1 MKKSNHPFQSFL
13 LIAIGCCAAV
23 TVATLFFNIRLFY
36 ICAFVTVACAVLL
49 VWQVQLAKRQI
60 SRFLV
65 TMGQTLTTV
74 QQDALTGFP
83 IPVFVC
89 SGEGEIV
96 WCNRLGQKEILGE
109 ENCYGKSIYTIL
121 TGVDITRTCPEG
133 GYDTEYKGRFY
144 AVYVARA
151 VSEEEELYMV
161 YFFENTELKRYAREY
176 FETRPSVMLIL
187 VDNYEELQQN
197 MKDNERAR
205 VMGQIEYAVSKFVTD
220 SGGLLLKTERD
231 RFTAVMEERSLRG
244 VISARFTLLEQ
255 VRAIETETKMVPT
268 LSVGVGRDAAT
279 LEESERFARQAL
291 DMALGRGGDQAAVR
305 GASGYE
311 FFGGV
316 SSGMEK
322 RTKVKTR
329 IVATALAELISGSD
343 NVLVMGHRAA
353 DLDCFGASVGI
364 MKAARLMGKDAYV
377 VIRRNTNLVTLEYE
391 RLLQNGFEG
400 MFLEPEDALPR
411 ITRKTLLVICD
422 THVKHILESE
432 AVFDACKNVV
442 VVDHHR
448 KMVGQIDNAV
458 IFYHEP
464 YASSASEMVTE
475 LVQYF
480 GDKLRLGRPEA
491 EALLAGIM
499 LDTKNFIIKTGV
511 RTFEAAAYL
520 RKIGADTVEVR
531 RMFALSME
539 SYQRRAKLVANA
551 EVYRGCAIAV
561 SPDRDA
567 PDIQVTAAQA
577 ADELLGIIGVQA
589 SFLVFEM
596 NGGVSISARSMG
608 QLNVQIIMEKLGGGG
623 HLTMA
628 GAQLSGMPLDEAYRR
643 LVAAIDQYFEENS
656 RN

>member
-144 AVYVARA
+144 AAYVARA

-244 VISARFTLLEQ
+244 VISARFTLL
-255 VRAIETETKMVPT
+255 
-268 LSVGVGRDAAT
+268 
-279 LEESERFARQAL
+279 
-291 DMALGRGGDQAAVR
+291 
-305 GASGYE
+305 
-311 FFGGV
+311 
-316 SSGMEK
+316 
-322 RTKVKTR
+322 
-329 IVATALAELISGSD
+329 
-343 NVLVMGHRAA
+343 
-353 DLDCFGASVGI
+353 
-364 MKAARLMGKDAYV
+364 
-377 VIRRNTNLVTLEYE
+377 
-391 RLLQNGFEG
+391 
-400 MFLEPEDALPR
+400 
-411 ITRKTLLVICD
+411 
-422 THVKHILESE
+422 
-432 AVFDACKNVV
+432 
-442 VVDHHR
+442 
-448 KMVGQIDNAV
+448 
-458 IFYHEP
+458 
-464 YASSASEMVTE
+464 
-475 LVQYF
+475 
-480 GDKLRLGRPEA
+480 
-491 EALLAGIM
+491 
-499 LDTKNFIIKTGV
+499 
-511 RTFEAAAYL
+511 
-520 RKIGADTVEVR
+520 
-531 RMFALSME
+531 
-539 SYQRRAKLVANA
+539 
-551 EVYRGCAIAV
+551 
-561 SPDRDA
+561 
-567 PDIQVTAAQA
+567 
-577 ADELLGIIGVQA
+577 
-589 SFLVFEM
+589 
-596 NGGVSISARSMG
+596 
-608 QLNVQIIMEKLGGGG
+608 
-623 HLTMA
+623 
-628 GAQLSGMPLDEAYRR
+628 
-643 LVAAIDQYFEENS
+643 
-656 RN
+656 

>member
-144 AVYVARA
+144 AAYVARA

-322 RTKVKTR
+322 RTKVKSR
-329 IVATALAELISGSD
+329 VMANALGELIADSSR
-343 NVLVMGHRAA
+343 VFVMGHKFP
-353 DLDCFGASVGI
+353 DLDCIGAITGVCAIARKRGVQARIIREPGSNP
-364 MKAARLMGKDAYV
+364 AAEMAAKLGQTPEYKDA
-377 VIRRNTNLVTLEYE
+377 
-391 RLLQNGFEG
+391 
-400 MFLEPEDALPR
+400 FLSAQDAIILADPR
-411 ITRKTLLVICD
+411 TLLVVVD
-422 THVKHILESE
+422 TNRPEQVQSEDLLECCTRV
-432 AVFDACKNVV
+432 AVI
-442 VVDHHR
+442 DHHR
-448 KMVGQIDNAV
+448 RAASYIGNAALN
-458 IFYHEP
+458 FHEP
-464 YASSASEMVTE
+464 YASSASELVTE
-475 LVQYF
+475 LIQYIMEPS
-480 GDKLRLGRPEA
+480 DLLRIEA
-491 EALLAGIM
+491 EALLAGM
-499 LDTKNFIIKTGV
+499 VLDTKNFTMRTGS
-511 RTFEAAAYL
+511 RTFEAAAFL
-520 RKIGADTVEVR
+520 RRSGADTGDVR
-531 RMFALSME
+531 KLFQNDLAGTIARYDIIQTARM
-539 SYQRRAKLVANA
+539 YHND
-551 EVYRGCAIAV
+551 IAV
-561 SPDRDA
+561 AAVDHTVGR
-567 PDIQVTAAQA
+567 VTAAQA
-577 ADELLGIIGVQA
+577 ADELLNISGIDA
-589 SFLVFEM
+589 SFVLFPDADGERVI
-596 NGGVSISARSMG
+596 ISARSMG
-608 QLNVQIIMEKLGGGG
+608 NTNVQVVLEKLGGGG
-623 HLTMA
+623 NAATA
-628 GAQLSGMPLDEAYRR
+628 GAQVPSGSVEAVLQR
-643 LVAAIDQYFEENS
+643 LLRAIDQYFEED
-656 RN
+656 

>member
-144 AVYVARA
+144 AAYVARA

-377 VIRRNTNLVTLEYE
+377 VIRRSTNLVTLEYE

-448 KMVGQIDNAV
+448 KMVGHIDNAV
-458 IFYHEP
+458 IFY
-464 YASSASEMVTE
+464 
-475 LVQYF
+475 
-480 GDKLRLGRPEA
+480 
-491 EALLAGIM
+491 
-499 LDTKNFIIKTGV
+499 
-511 RTFEAAAYL
+511 
-520 RKIGADTVEVR
+520 
-531 RMFALSME
+531 LS
-539 SYQRRAKLVANA
+539 L
-551 EVYRGCAIAV
+551 IH
-561 SPDRDA
+561 
-567 PDIQVTAAQA
+567 I
-577 ADELLGIIGVQA
+577 
-589 SFLVFEM
+589 
-596 NGGVSISARSMG
+596 
-608 QLNVQIIMEKLGGGG
+608 
-623 HLTMA
+623 
-628 GAQLSGMPLDEAYRR
+628 
-643 LVAAIDQYFEENS
+643 
-656 RN
+656 